1 MKSKF
6 FLAALAALALGA
18 CTDNN
23 LVDEPAGSV
32 FAGDKGY
39 VSLSVNM
46 PVQPSTK
53 SANDN
58 FADGTAEEY
67 AVKNATLLLF
77 AGASEATAT
86 YYAKYDL
93 DGDDGGS
100 IFNPADDQIT
110 ARKAYTQEIDVPETN
125 TDNIYALVLL
135 NSKSILD
142 NLTLTKGTT
151 TLSDLT
157 TTAVTVSASDIAS
170 STDGFFMSNSPLFN
184 KKGGTSDPTGGEVS
198 TLVLIDA
205 NNIYGSAAEAAENPA
220 ADIYVEHAVAKV
232 TVEDETN
239 GSTSLATNNSTVA
252 SVSILGYT
260 LDLTNNSM
268 YPVRN
273 TSFGQDETEWWGY
286 YNSSSETS
294 ASDKYRFVGGLE
306 VGAGLWRTYWGKD
319 PNYDSTPYYTDETTG
334 ERVYMTSADDENYT
348 MSSKYGE
355 TPTTDDGGLTALKDD
370 EGNENPTYCLEN
382 TFNVAHMNKAETTR
396 AIIAVQITLNNEG
409 EENASNDF
417 YIINDHKSKVMTE
430 DDVKE
435 YILEVFESYGAVEQA
450 QSLWSPTGDDAD
462 ADLFDNVN
470 VTVTTSETSANAT
483 IEITFGDA
491 IKADNFSD
499 SKLPDVFDT
508 TSTTENDYT
517 AAMEYVNSEVAV
529 AYYKGGISYYPV
541 MIEHFGD
548 ESTPWST
555 SMVAYDE
562 NNTDYDANISTSY
575 PEGVNSGTAENNWLG
590 RWGVLRN
597 NWYEID
603 VTDVVEIGSPTVP
616 EAQDEPDDPTESWI
630 NVEINILSWVKRQ
643 QSVGL

>member
-1 MKSKF
+1 M
-6 FLAALAALALGA
+6 
-18 CTDNN
+18 
-23 LVDEPAGSV
+23 

-67 AVKNATLLLF
+67 AVKDATLLLF
-77 AGASEATAT
+77 AGTSEATAT

-93 DGDDGGS
+93 DGDEVS
-100 IFNPADDQIT
+100 TFAPADDQIT
-110 ARKAYTQEIDVPETN
+110 AQKAYTQEIDVPEAS

-135 NSKSILD
+135 NSGSILNKL
-142 NLTLTKGTT
+142 NLTENST

-157 TTAVTVSASDIAS
+157 STAVTVSASDLAS
-170 STDGFFMSNSPLFN
+170 SENGFFMSNSPLFN

-198 TLVLIDA
+198 TLVLIDV
-205 NNIYGSAAEAAENPA
+205 NNIYGSAAEAAANPA

-273 TSFGQDETEWWGY
+273 TSFTTSPWGY
-286 YNSSSETS
+286 YNTSTTS

-306 VGAGLWRTYWGKD
+306 VGAELWRTYWGKD
-319 PNYDSTPYYTDETTG
+319 PNYDSSPYYTDDTTG
-334 ERVYMTSADDENYT
+334 ERVYKTSADDENYT

-355 TPTTDDGGLTALKDD
+355 TPTTDDGLTALKDGD
-370 EGNENPTYCLEN
+370 GNDNPTYCLEN
-382 TFNVAHMNKAETTR
+382 TFNVEHMNKAETTR
-396 AIIAVQITLNNEG
+396 AIIAVQITLKNDDDAAASSES
-409 EENASNDF
+409 SNDF

-430 DDVKE
+430 DDVKD

-462 ADLFDNVN
+462 ADLFENVIVS
-470 VTVTTSETSANAT
+470 VTPSETSANAT
-483 IEITFGDA
+483 ISISFDDA
-491 IKADNFSD
+491 IKADNFTD
-499 SKLPDVFDT
+499 SQLPDVFSS
-508 TSTTENDYT
+508 STDDYE
-517 AAMEYVNSEVAV
+517 AAMAYVNSEVAV

-548 ESTPWST
+548 TSTPWTT

-562 NNTDYDANISTSY
+562 NNTDYDADNSTSY

-643 QSVGL
+643 QGVGL